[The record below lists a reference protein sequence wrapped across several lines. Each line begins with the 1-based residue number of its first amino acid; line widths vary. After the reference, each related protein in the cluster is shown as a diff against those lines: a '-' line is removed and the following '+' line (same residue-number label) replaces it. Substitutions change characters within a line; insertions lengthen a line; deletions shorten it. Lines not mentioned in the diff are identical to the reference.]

1 VTPGLVAWG
10 TLWIVFLSAFVC
22 LSVLVRLSMFE
33 IVTDMGLLAY
43 PVWLTSKCVYDYF
56 EIRAMEKTMAQ
67 LEQERGAKEQ

>member
-1 VTPGLVAWG
+1 
-10 TLWIVFLSAFVC
+10 
-22 LSVLVRLSMFE
+22 
-33 IVTDMGLLAY
+33 MGLLAY